1 MRLHMTLGKRIA
13 SGIVLMLVLMLAVGA
28 AGYFGLAQV
37 LRVAEFYKDI
47 NELETAVSSVK
58 GHMDRYLLAM
68 AKGQKEGEE
77 KMIKEVRSLI
87 QGVMKRVDA
96 LQSRWAMD
104 QHVNETLALI
114 DKGLKAYGKVMEEY
128 FAFEKSRESTEAQ
141 IENLYRPFINTAGKG
156 QLMHEEMN
164 AQSSQMKGFVE
175 NLAVLVSGS
184 GKQRA

>member
-37 LRVAEFYKDI
+37 LRVTEFYKDI

-77 KMIKEVRSLI
+77 KMIKEVWSLI
-87 QGVMKRVDA
+87 QGVMK
-96 LQSRWAMD
+96 
-104 QHVNETLALI
+104 
-114 DKGLKAYGKVMEEY
+114 KG
-128 FAFEKSRESTEAQ
+128 
-141 IENLYRPFINTAGKG
+141 
-156 QLMHEEMN
+156 
-164 AQSSQMKGFVE
+164 
-175 NLAVLVSGS
+175 
-184 GKQRA
+184 